1 MEVYNTKIY
10 YRNETNITPT
20 NFQLVRICKDKITFR
35 YNLNN
40 QIVYIN
46 EHMNKEGYLYFFEIL
61 NDYKL
66 WRFSCIDSYNVYKY
80 FIINVYIVPEFINQ
94 YLNTSLCLSFLLS
107 QNFWGLPIF
116 TNINIENKSFIP
128 LFDEINTKD
137 SFKLNLYDYQK
148 KSLAKMIAIEKNE
161 VENSINYTYNLKL
174 YNNTILYDPIASK
187 KVDEQL
193 FLKIKSRG
201 GILSDEMGLGKT
213 ITSIALIDCNPVEN
227 LDNFNNDLISSRAT
241 LILCQSHLIK
251 QWESEIKRCNPKFKL
266 LTIMTKTSYN
276 NLTFNDFIDK
286 DIILTSYQF
295 IINRKFYIPLYC
307 NSDKLNF
314 NDRKKRLNDYYNT
327 YIRNIE
333 YNEIK
338 KFDRPMFEFFHFHR
352 LLLDEGHELLGEN
365 LDTQTSSNYMK
376 NWVSNISANNYW
388 YISGTP
394 FTNLQSSVNC
404 SKFIKLQ
411 LYNNNNIIFS
421 YDNMNDTV
429 LSEILAKE
437 YLWNNILEKVCIRH
451 RKVDVE
457 NQINIHGFEEK
468 LLWLKFTDIERKLY
482 DAKKDKVS
490 NEYLQQLCCHPL
502 IVESSKKIFGNVEV
516 DLSLMQDKLIDYHKK
531 NHDKYKI
538 KLENL
543 DATKPEYRMLKKTFE
558 YQMNESKYI
567 FTILE
572 RMKEPDKIEDTC
584 PICLDEIN
592 NITITACGHLFC
604 YDCIKMCLDN
614 KKKCPSC
621 NADLKDKELLV
632 MNLNKPVEEV
642 NSLVRKYG
650 SKLGKLIT
658 IINQLIVHDETRIII
673 FSQWEDM
680 LSLVSKTLAEN
691 GIGNCFVKGNVFC
704 RNAAI
709 RKFKNGKNKDD
720 DDNKV
725 IMLSL
730 KNAASGTNLTEATH
744 IFFIEPINDSKDV
757 IKTIESQAIARACR
771 IGQKHKTLLIRI
783 LLADTIEE
791 KIYKEKY
798 SNNVIVSFEEQN
810 FMIHN

>member
-1 MEVYNTKIY
+1 
-10 YRNETNITPT
+10 
-20 NFQLVRICKDKITFR
+20 
-35 YNLNN
+35 
-40 QIVYIN
+40 
-46 EHMNKEGYLYFFEIL
+46 
-61 NDYKL
+61 
-66 WRFSCIDSYNVYKY
+66 
-80 FIINVYIVPEFINQ
+80 
-94 YLNTSLCLSFLLS
+94 
-107 QNFWGLPIF
+107 
-116 TNINIENKSFIP
+116 
-128 LFDEINTKD
+128 
-137 SFKLNLYDYQK
+137 
-148 KSLAKMIAIEKNE
+148 MIAIEKNE
-161 VENSINYTYNLKL
+161 VENSIVYTYNLNLCNNNIL
-174 YNNTILYDPIASK
+174 YNPVANK
-187 KVDEQL
+187 KVDNEQ

-213 ITSIALIDCNPVEN
+213 ITSIALIDYNPVEN
-227 LDNFNNDLISSRAT
+227 FENFNNNLLSSKAT

-266 LTIMTKTSYN
+266 LTILTKTSYN

-295 IINRKFYIPLYC
+295 IMNRKFYVPLYC
-307 NSDKLNF
+307 NNDKLNF
-314 NDRKKRLNDYYNT
+314 NDRKYSLNNYYNSN
-327 YIRNIE
+327 IRNKD

-338 KFDRPMFEFFHFHR
+338 KLDRPMFEFFHFHR
-352 LLLDEGHELLGEN
+352 LLLDEGHEILGEN
-365 LDTQTSSNYMK
+365 LDTHSCSNYMK
-376 NWVSNISANNYW
+376 NWISNISANNYW

-394 FTNLQSSVNC
+394 FTNLQSSTNC

-411 LYNNNNIIFS
+411 LYDNDNMIFN
-421 YDNMNDTV
+421 YNNMNDTV

-468 LLWLKFTDIERKLY
+468 LLWIKFTDIERKLY
-482 DAKKDKVS
+482 DAKKNKVS
-490 NEYLQQLCCHPL
+490 DEYLQQLCCHPL
-502 IVESSKKIFGNVEV
+502 IIESSKKIFGDIEV
-516 DLSLMQDKLIDYHKK
+516 DLSVMQDKLIEYHKK
-531 NHDKYKI
+531 NYIKYKV
-538 KLENL
+538 KLETL
-543 DATKPEYRMLKKTFE
+543 DTTKPEYHMLKKTFE
-558 YQMNESKYI
+558 YQMNESNYI
-567 FTILE
+567 STILE
-572 RMKEPDKIEDTC
+572 RMKEPDKVDETC
-584 PICLDEIN
+584 SICLDEIN

-604 YDCIKMCLDN
+604 YDCIKMCFDN
-614 KKKCPSC
+614 KKCCPLC
-621 NADLKDKELLV
+621 KADLKDKELLV

-642 NSLVRKYG
+642 NYLVKKYG

-658 IINQLIVHDETRIII
+658 LINQIIIREETRIII

-680 LSLVSKTLAEN
+680 LSLVGKTLAEN

-709 RKFKNGKNKDD
+709 RKFKDGKNKG

-744 IFFIEPINDSKDV
+744 IFFIEPINDSKDM
-757 IKTIESQAIARACR
+757 IKTIETQAIARACR

-798 SNNVIVSFEEQN
+798 NNNVTIAFDQ
-810 FMIHN
+810 III